1 MVDPSSAGS
10 LYLNMRE
17 ASQDRAASDV
27 TTHWVRAQVVD
38 TPSTDPTLPEGW
50 VRVGLPYEEPR
61 DYLVGETPGIYTWKG
76 AAVTVRMHADGTLL
90 SISDGQ
96 DEPGNEKT
104 SVERLGPAGRQL
116 AQAMD
121 DAVKAQKAA
130 KEVEGRA
137 DTAAKDAQAAGRDA
151 RDAKANAEK
160 ALAKATTVEG
170 AASDLSSKVTAA
182 QKAAD
187 DAKTAAAGVRQAAQD
202 AQAKAQAALDAVKKS
217 GDNAAALAAANEAK
231 QAADAARTLAVA
243 ADRLAQDAKTAAQD
257 AATKASSADTVAKR
271 AEASAAAVKST
282 ADSAASAAAQA
293 QAKAQAAT
301 AQYDALKATVSA
313 NSAELGKAKAAADE
327 AQRQASAAKS
337 ASDAAAADALG
348 ARQAAD
354 AASAKA
360 STLAGQVTVA
370 HAAPTAGDGA
380 GKSKGSVWFVQDGNG
395 QLTSQYTWDGAAWSL
410 MPVSGSALAPQTITS
425 AQIGRAAIGEAQIAD
440 ASITDAKIGGL
451 SVSKLLVTGGAKMPR
466 AVIDTLLSDQAFIK
480 ALAANSVTVDP
491 ENMIQDPGLTGRD
504 VWSLAPGG
512 GATAAFVS
520 DLPAPP
526 GGTPQG
532 VRMKAGAGQ
541 VVLTQALS
549 LPAGK
554 RWTLRVA
561 YRYSAGSKGGLTVK
575 LGDTA
580 VCNPPYVDD
589 AWKTGEW
596 VWEPAK
602 SVAATQLTIM
612 ASAGTTVE
620 LHSLSLTE
628 QVGTTRLA
636 PGSVTADCI
645 YASKELWAKMAA
657 FGSVTTEMLTAGNAT
672 ISGKAVVGDLVGN
685 NLTGVTI
692 RGGSVMSYSESA
704 ESRNKKLQGYQARD
718 GFVDWRN
725 RTFDLRKAVIRNTG
739 TPSQGE
745 IKLTSATETEWV
757 GSFSTDLESSFW
769 SAIEVTITYP
779 DGYCGQPEVE
789 FVVDSQS
796 NEWRLDVW
804 RGAGRTS
811 HAFLQTGYRSVLLPN
826 LTPDDKQRTF
836 SLMFH
841 PGYKCD
847 RFSIRRL
854 KYYWTTQ
861 MDTTEA
867 RMQSGSLLV
876 RSPTE
881 NDRLNLGKSFM
892 EAGQEGFPVRKRHLL
907 SSVAP
912 WTFTGTAT
920 YWRTLTWK
928 DWRWAT
934 GNLGPQDIITWEDD
948 CQWGFIL
955 NGHGLPYAQWPGLY
969 MASGQCR
976 IQNRLSNNKWVTIE
990 MQVAPDEDWDN
1001 GLSSSVCLEPGVTAS
1016 LNIAGHLS
1024 FRRKRTLHWRY
1035 AIVTPGT
1042 FNGGGDV
1049 KIDKPRLTAA
1059 FLEE

>member
-10 LYLNMRE
+10 LYLDVRE
-17 ASQDRAASDV
+17 AAQDRAASDV
-27 TTHWVRAQVVD
+27 TVHWVRAQVVD

-50 VRVGLPYEEPR
+50 VRVGMPYEEPR

-76 AAVTVRMHADGTLL
+76 AAVIVKMHSDGTLL

-96 DEPGNEKT
+96 DEPGDEKT
-104 SVERLGPAGRQL
+104 SVERLGPAGREL
-116 AQAMD
+116 ARAMD
-121 DAVKAQKAA
+121 DAVRARKAA

-137 DTAAKDAQAAGRDA
+137 DAAAKDAQAAGRDA

-170 AASDLSSKVTAA
+170 AASDLGVKVAGA
-182 QKAAD
+182 QKAAQQ
-187 DAKTAAAGVRQAAQD
+187 AQSGVGAAQQAAQEAKD
-202 AQAKAQAALDAVKKS
+202 KAQAALDAVKKS

-231 QAADAARTLAVA
+231 QAADAAKTLAAA
-243 ADRLAQDAKTAAQD
+243 ADKLAQDAKSAAQD
-257 AATKASSADTVAKR
+257 AATKAQGADTVAKR

-301 AQYDALKATVSA
+301 AQYDALKATVTA
-313 NSAELGKAKAAADE
+313 NSAELAKAKSAADE
-327 AQRQASAAKS
+327 AQRQAAAAKS
-337 ASDAAAADALG
+337 AADAATADALG

-370 HAAPTAGDGA
+370 HAAPTASDGG
-380 GKSKGSVWFVQDGNG
+380 GKPRGAVWFVQDGNG

-451 SVSKLLVTGGAKMPR
+451 SVSKLMVTGGAKMPR
-466 AVIDTLLSDQAFIK
+466 AVIDVLLSDQAFIK
-480 ALAANSVTVDP
+480 ALTASSVTVDP

-504 VWSLAPGG
+504 VWSLAAGG

-532 VRMKAGAGQ
+532 VRMRAGAGQ

-554 RWTLRVA
+554 RWTLRLA
-561 YRYSAGSKGGLTVK
+561 YRYAAGSKGGLTVK
-575 LGDTA
+575 LA
-580 VCNPPYVDD
+580 SAEVCNPPYTDD

-602 SVAATQLTIM
+602 SVAATQLTIT
-612 ASAGTTVE
+612 AAAGTTVE

-645 YASKELWAKMAA
+645 YASKEMWAKMAA

-672 ISGKAVVGDLVGN
+672 IPGKAVVGDLVGN

-692 RGGSVMSYSESA
+692 RGGSVMSHSESA

-718 GFVDWRN
+718 GYPDWHN
-725 RTFDLRKAVIRNTG
+725 KTFDLRKAVIRNTG

-757 GSFSTDLESSFW
+757 GSFSTDLEDSFW
-769 SAIEVTITYP
+769 SAIEVTLTYP
-779 DGYCGQPEVE
+779 DGFCGQPEVE
-789 FVVDSQS
+789 FVVDSPN

-804 RGAGRTS
+804 RGASRLS
-811 HAFLQTGYRSVLLPN
+811 HAYLQTGYRSVLLPQ
-826 LTPDDKQRTF
+826 LTPTDAQRTF

-841 PGYKCD
+841 PGYKCSK
-847 RFSIRRL
+847 FAIRRL
-854 KYYWTTQ
+854 KYYWTAQ

-867 RMQSGSLLV
+867 RLQSGSLLI

-912 WTFTGTAT
+912 WAFTGTAT
-920 YWRTLTWK
+920 YWRTLTWR

-934 GNLGPQDIITWEDD
+934 GNLGPQDTITWEDD
-948 CQWGFIL
+948 CQWGFVL
-955 NGHGLPYAQWPGLY
+955 NGRGLPYAQWPGLY

-976 IQNRLSNNKWVTIE
+976 IQNRLSDGKWVTVE

-1001 GLSSSVCLEPGVTAS
+1001 GLSGSVCLEPGVTAS
-1016 LNIAGHLS
+1016 LNVSGHLS

-1042 FNGGGDV
+1042 FTGGGDV

-1059 FLEE
+1059 FVEE

>member
-10 LYLNMRE
+10 LYLSMRE
-17 ASQDRAASDV
+17 AAQDRAASDV
-27 TTHWVRAQVVD
+27 TAHWVRAQVVD

-76 AAVTVRMHADGTLL
+76 AAVTVKMHADGTLL

-96 DEPGNEKT
+96 DEPGDEKT
-104 SVERLGPAGRQL
+104 SVERLGPAGREL
-116 AQAMD
+116 ARAMD
-121 DAVKAQKAA
+121 DAVKARKAA
-130 KEVEGRA
+130 EEVEGRA
-137 DTAAKDAQAAGRDA
+137 DAAAKDAQAAGRDA

-170 AASDLSSKVTAA
+170 AASDLGAKVVEA
-182 QKAAD
+182 QKAAQQ
-187 DAKTAAAGVRQAAQD
+187 AQSGVGAAAQAAQD
-202 AQAKAQAALDAVKKS
+202 AKDKAQAALDAVKKS
-217 GDNAAALAAANEAK
+217 GDNAAALAAATEAK
-231 QAADAARTLAVA
+231 QAAEAAKTLAVA
-243 ADRLAQDAKTAAQD
+243 ADKLAQDAKQAAQD
-257 AATKASSADTVAKR
+257 AAAKAQGADTVAKR

-301 AQYDALKATVSA
+301 AQYDALKATVTA
-313 NSAELGKAKAAADE
+313 NSTELAKAKSAADE
-327 AQRQASAAKS
+327 AQRQAAAAKS
-337 ASDAAAADALG
+337 AADAATADALG

-380 GKSKGSVWFVQDGNG
+380 GKPKGAVWFVQDGNG

-410 MPVSGSALAPQTITS
+410 MPVSGAALAPQTITS

-451 SVSKLLVTGGAKMPR
+451 SVSKLMVTGGAKMPR
-466 AVIDTLLSDQAFIK
+466 AVIDVLLSDQAFIK

-504 VWSLAPGG
+504 VWSLAAAG
-512 GATAAFVS
+512 GATAGFVS

-532 VRMKAGAGQ
+532 VRMKAGSGS

-575 LGDTA
+575 LAGTE

-589 AWKTGEW
+589 AWKVGEW

-602 SVAATQLTIM
+602 SVAATQLTIT
-612 ASAGTTVE
+612 AAAGTTVE

-645 YASKELWAKMAA
+645 YASKEMWAKMAA

-672 ISGKAVVGDLVGN
+672 ITGKSVVGDLIGN

-704 ESRNKKLQGYQARD
+704 ESRNKKLRGYQARD
-718 GFVDWRN
+718 GYPDWSN
-725 RTFDLRKAVIRNTG
+725 KTFDLRKAVIRNTG

-745 IKLTSATETEWV
+745 IKLTSASETEWS
-757 GSFSTDLESSFW
+757 GSFSTDLEQSFW
-769 SAIEVTITYP
+769 SAIEVMITYP
-779 DGYCGQPEVE
+779 DGFCGQPEVE
-789 FVVDSQS
+789 FVVDSQN

-804 RGAGRTS
+804 RGASRTS
-811 HAFLQTGYRSVLLPN
+811 HAYLQAGYRSVLLPQ
-826 LTPDDKQRTF
+826 LTPTDTQRTF

-841 PGYKCD
+841 PGYRCGK
-847 RFSIRRL
+847 FSIRKL
-854 KYYWTTQ
+854 KYYWTAQ

-867 RMQSGSLLV
+867 RLQSGSLLV

-907 SSVAP
+907 SVVAP
-912 WTFTGTAT
+912 WAFSGTST

-928 DWRWAT
+928 DWQWAT
-934 GNLGPQDIITWEDD
+934 GNLGPQDTITWEDD
-948 CQWGFIL
+948 CQWGFVTS
-955 NGHGLPYAQWPGLY
+955 GRGLPYAQWPGLY
-969 MASGQCR
+969 MVSGQCR
-976 IQNRLSNNKWVTIE
+976 IQNRLASGKWVTIE

-1016 LNIAGHLS
+1016 LNVAGHLS

-1035 AIVTPGT
+1035 TIVTPGA

-1049 KIDKPRLTAA
+1049 KIDKQRLTAA
-1059 FLEE
+1059 FVEE

>member
-17 ASQDRAASDV
+17 AAQDRAASDV
-27 TTHWVRAQVVD
+27 TAHWVRAQVVD

-50 VRVGLPYEEPR
+50 VRVGMPYEEPR

-76 AAVTVRMHADGTLL
+76 AAVTVKMHADGTLL

-104 SVERLGPAGRQL
+104 SVERLGPAGREL
-116 AQAMD
+116 ARAMD

-137 DTAAKDAQAAGRDA
+137 DAAAKDAQAAGRDA

-170 AASDLSSKVTAA
+170 AASDLSSKVGAA

-187 DAKTAAAGVRQAAQD
+187 AAQAGVGAAQQAAQEAKD
-202 AQAKAQAALDAVKKS
+202 KAQAALDAVKKS
-217 GDNAAALAAANEAK
+217 GDNAAALAAATEAK
-231 QAADAARTLAVA
+231 QAAEAAKTLAVA
-243 ADRLAQDAKTAAQD
+243 ADRLAQDAKQAAQD
-257 AATKASSADTVAKR
+257 AATKAQGADTVAKR

-301 AQYDALKATVSA
+301 AQYDALKATVTA
-313 NSAELGKAKAAADE
+313 NSTELAKAKSAADE
-327 AQRQASAAKS
+327 AQRQAAAAKS
-337 ASDAAAADALG
+337 AADAATADALG

-380 GKSKGSVWFVQDGNG
+380 GKPKGAVWFVQDGNG

-451 SVSKLLVTGGAKMPR
+451 SVSKLMVTGGAKMPR
-466 AVIDTLLSDQAFIK
+466 AVIDVLLSDQAFIK

-491 ENMIQDPGLTGRD
+491 ENMVQDPGLTGRD
-504 VWSLAPGG
+504 VWSLAAGG
-512 GATAAFVS
+512 GAAAGFVS

-541 VVLTQALS
+541 CVLTQALL

-554 RWTLRVA
+554 RWTLRLA
-561 YRYSAGSKGGLTVK
+561 YRYAAGSKGGLTVK

-580 VCNPPYVDD
+580 VCNPPYTDD

-602 SVAATQLTIM
+602 SVAATQLTIT
-612 ASAGTTVE
+612 AAAGTTVE

-672 ISGKAVVGDLVGN
+672 IPGKAVVGDLVGN

-718 GFVDWRN
+718 GFPDWYN
-725 RTFDLRKAVIRNTG
+725 KTFDLRKAVIRNTG

-757 GSFSTDLESSFW
+757 GSFSTDLEDSFW

-779 DGYCGQPEVE
+779 DGFCGQPEVE
-789 FVVDSQS
+789 FVVDSPN

-804 RGAGRTS
+804 RGASRTS
-811 HAFLQTGYRSVLLPN
+811 HAFLQSGYRSVLLPQ
-826 LTPDDKQRTF
+826 LTPTDTQRTF

-841 PGYKCD
+841 PGYKCSK
-847 RFSIRRL
+847 FAIRRL
-854 KYYWTTQ
+854 KYYWTAQ

-867 RMQSGSLLV
+867 RLQSGSLLV

-912 WTFTGTAT
+912 WAFTGTAT
-920 YWRTLTWK
+920 YWRTLTWR

-934 GNLGPQDIITWEDD
+934 GNLGPQDTITWEDD
-948 CQWGFIL
+948 CQWGFVL
-955 NGHGLPYAQWPGLY
+955 NGRGLPYAQWPGLY
-969 MASGQCR
+969 MVSGQCR
-976 IQNRLSNNKWVTIE
+976 IQNRLSDNKWVTVE

-1016 LNIAGHLS
+1016 LNVAGHLS

>member
-17 ASQDRAASDV
+17 AARDRAASDV
-27 TTHWVRAQVVD
+27 TAHWVRAQVVD

-50 VRVGLPYEEPR
+50 VRVGMPYEEPR

-76 AAVTVRMHADGTLL
+76 AAVTVKMHADGTLL

-104 SVERLGPAGRQL
+104 SVERLGPAGREL
-116 AQAMD
+116 ARAMD

-137 DTAAKDAQAAGRDA
+137 DAATKDAQAAGRDA

-170 AASDLSSKVTAA
+170 AASDLSSKVGAA

-187 DAKTAAAGVRQAAQD
+187 QAQAGVGAAQQAAQEAKD
-202 AQAKAQAALDAVKKS
+202 KAQAALDAVKKS
-217 GDNAAALAAANEAK
+217 GDNAAALAAATEAK
-231 QAADAARTLAVA
+231 QAADAAKTLAVA
-243 ADRLAQDAKTAAQD
+243 ADKLAQDAKQAAQD

-282 ADSAASAAAQA
+282 ADSAASTAAQA
-293 QAKAQAAT
+293 QAKAQAAA
-301 AQYDALKATVSA
+301 AQYDALKATVTA
-313 NSAELGKAKAAADE
+313 NSTELANAKAKADE
-327 AQRQASAAKS
+327 AQRRAAEAKS
-337 ASDAAAADALG
+337 AADAATADALG

-380 GKSKGSVWFVQDGNG
+380 GKPKGAVWFVQDGSG

-425 AQIGRAAIGEAQIAD
+425 AQIGRAAIGGAQIAD

-451 SVSKLLVTGGAKMPR
+451 SVSKLMVTGGAKIPR
-466 AVIDTLLSDQAFIK
+466 AVIDVLLSDQAFIR

-504 VWSLAPGG
+504 VWSLAAGG

-532 VRMKAGAGQ
+532 VRMKAAGGQ

-554 RWTLRVA
+554 RWAFRLA

-575 LGDTA
+575 LGDTLA
-580 VCNPPYVDD
+580 CNPPYTDD

-602 SVAATQLTIM
+602 SVAAIQLTIT
-612 ASAGTTVE
+612 AAAGTTVE

-636 PGSVTADCI
+636 PGSVTADCV
-645 YASKELWAKMAA
+645 YASKEMWAKVAA
-657 FGSVTTEMLTAGNAT
+657 FGSVTTEMLAAGNAT
-672 ISGKAVVGDLVGN
+672 IPGKAVVGDLVGN

-704 ESRNKKLQGYQARD
+704 ESRNKTLQGYQARD
-718 GFVDWRN
+718 GYPDWYN
-725 RTFDLRKAVIRNTG
+725 KTFDLRKAVIRNTG

-757 GSFSTDLESSFW
+757 GSFSTDLEDSFW

-779 DGYCGQPEVE
+779 DGFCGQPEVE
-789 FVVDSQS
+789 FVVDSPN

-804 RGAGRTS
+804 RGASRTS
-811 HAFLQTGYRSVLLPN
+811 HAFLQAGYRSVLLPQ
-826 LTPDDKQRTF
+826 LTPTDTQRTF

-841 PGYKCD
+841 PGYKCSK
-847 RFSIRRL
+847 FAIRRL
-854 KYYWTTQ
+854 KYYWTAQ

-867 RMQSGSLLV
+867 RLQSGSLLI

-881 NDRLNLGKSFM
+881 NDRLSLGKSFM

-907 SSVAP
+907 SAVAP
-912 WTFTGTAT
+912 WSFTGTAT

-934 GNLGPQDIITWEDD
+934 GNLGPQDTITWEDD
-948 CQWGFIL
+948 CQWGFVL
-955 NGHGLPYAQWPGLY
+955 DGRGLPYAQHPGLY

-976 IQNRLSNNKWVTIE
+976 IQNRLNSNKWVTIE

-1001 GLSSSVCLEPGVTAS
+1001 GLSGSVCLEPGVTAS
-1016 LNIAGHLS
+1016 LNVSGHLS
-1024 FRRKRTLHWRY
+1024 FRRRRTLHWRY

-1042 FNGGGDV
+1042 FTGGGDV

-1059 FLEE
+1059 FVEE

>member
-17 ASQDRAASDV
+17 AAQDRAASDV

-38 TPSTDPTLPEGW
+38 TPSTDPTLPDGW
-50 VRVGLPYEEPR
+50 VRVGMPYEEPR

-76 AAVTVRMHADGTLL
+76 AAVTVKMHSDGTLL

-96 DEPGNEKT
+96 DEPGNERT
-104 SVERLGPAGRQL
+104 SVERLGPAGREL
-116 AQAMD
+116 ARAMD
-121 DAVKAQKAA
+121 NAVEAQKAA

-137 DTAAKDAQAAGRDA
+137 GAAAKDAQAAGRDA

-170 AASDLSSKVTAA
+170 AASDLSSRVTEA
-182 QKAAD
+182 QKAA
-187 DAKTAAAGVRQAAQD
+187 Q
-202 AQAKAQAALDAVKKS
+202 
-217 GDNAAALAAANEAK
+217 
-231 QAADAARTLAVA
+231 
-243 ADRLAQDAKTAAQD
+243 
-257 AATKASSADTVAKR
+257 
-271 AEASAAAVKST
+271 
-282 ADSAASAAAQA
+282 QA
-293 QAKAQAAT
+293 QSGAGA
-301 AQYDALKATVSA
+301 
-313 NSAELGKAKAAADE
+313 
-327 AQRQASAAKS
+327 
-337 ASDAAAADALG
+337 

-354 AASAKA
+354 AAAAKV

-380 GKSKGSVWFVQDGNG
+380 GKPKGAVWFVQNGAG
-395 QLTSQYTWDGAAWSL
+395 QLTSHYTWDGAAWSL

-425 AQIGRAAIGEAQIAD
+425 TQIGRAAVGEAQIAD

-451 SVSKLLVTGGAKMPR
+451 SVSKLMVTGGAKMPR
-466 AVIDTLLSDQAFIK
+466 AVIDVLLSDQAFLR

-491 ENMIQDPGLTGRD
+491 ENMIQDAGLTGRD
-504 VWSLAPGG
+504 VWSLAASG
-512 GATAAFVS
+512 GAAAGFVS

-532 VRMKAGAGQ
+532 VRMEAGGGRC
-541 VVLTQALS
+541 VLTQALS

-554 RWTLRVA
+554 RWTLRLA
-561 YRYSAGSKGGLTVK
+561 YRYAAGSKGGLTVK
-575 LGDTA
+575 LGDA
-580 VCNPPYVDD
+580 EVCNPPYTDD

-602 SVAATQLTIM
+602 SVAATQLTIT
-612 ASAGTTVE
+612 ATAGTTVE
-620 LHSLSLTE
+620 LHSLSLAE

-645 YASKELWAKMAA
+645 YASKEFWAKVAA

-672 ISGKAVVGDLVGN
+672 IPGKAVVGDLVGN

-704 ESRNKKLQGYQARD
+704 ESRNKKLRGYQARD
-718 GFVDWRN
+718 GFPDWYN
-725 RTFDLRKAVIRNTG
+725 RTFDLRQAVIRNTG

-757 GSFSTDLESSFW
+757 GSFSTDLEDSYW
-769 SAIEVTITYP
+769 SAVEVTITYP
-779 DGYCGQPEVE
+779 DGFCGQPEVE
-789 FVVDSQS
+789 FYVDSPE

-804 RGAGRTS
+804 RGASRLS
-811 HAFLQTGYRSVLLPN
+811 HAFLQTGYRSILLPQ
-826 LTPDDKQRTF
+826 LTPTDTQRTF

-841 PGYKCD
+841 PGYKVSQ
-847 RFSIRRL
+847 FKIRRL
-854 KYYWTTQ
+854 RYYWTAQ

-867 RMQSGSLLV
+867 RLQSGSVAV

-881 NDRLNLGKSFM
+881 NDRLVLGKSFM

-912 WTFTGTAT
+912 WVFTGTAT

-934 GNLGPQDIITWEDD
+934 GNLGPQDTISWEDD
-948 CQWGFIL
+948 CQWGFVL
-955 NGHGLPYAQWPGLY
+955 NGRGLPYAQWPGLY

-976 IQNRLSNNKWVTIE
+976 IQNRLDSGKWVTIE

-1001 GLSSSVCLEPGVTAS
+1001 GLSGSVCLEPGVTAS
-1016 LNIAGHLS
+1016 LNVSGHLS

-1042 FNGGGDV
+1042 FTGGGDV

-1059 FLEE
+1059 FVEE

>member
-17 ASQDRAASDV
+17 AAQDRAASDV

-76 AAVTVRMHADGTLL
+76 AAVTVKMHADGTLL

-104 SVERLGPAGRQL
+104 SVERLGPAGREL
-116 AQAMD
+116 ARAMD

-137 DTAAKDAQAAGRDA
+137 DAAAKDAQAAGRDA

-170 AASDLSSKVTAA
+170 AASDLSPKVAAA
-182 QKAAD
+182 QQAAD
-187 DAKTAAAGVRQAAQD
+187 SAKQAAAGVQQAARD

-217 GDNAAALAAANEAK
+217 GDNAAALAAATEAK
-231 QAADAARTLAVA
+231 QAADAAKTLAVA
-243 ADRLAQDAKTAAQD
+243 ADKLAQDAKTAAQD

-271 AEASAAAVKST
+271 AEASAAAVKSA
-282 ADSAASAAAQA
+282 ADSAASAAASA

-301 AQYDALKATVSA
+301 AQYDALKATVTS

-327 AQRQASAAKS
+327 AQRQAAAAKS

-370 HAAPTAGDGA
+370 HAAPTPGDGL
-380 GKSKGSVWFVQDGNG
+380 GKPKGAVWFVQDGNG
-395 QLTSQYTWDGAAWSL
+395 QLVSQYTWDGAAWSL
-410 MPVSGSALAPQTITS
+410 MPVSGNALAPQTITS

-451 SVSKLLVTGGAKMPR
+451 SVSKLMVTGGAKMPR
-466 AVIDTLLSDQAFIK
+466 AVIDVLLSDEAFIK

-491 ENMIQDPGLTGRD
+491 ENMIRDPGLTGRD

-512 GATAAFVS
+512 GATAGFVS

-532 VRMKAGAGQ
+532 VRMRANGGS

-554 RWTLRVA
+554 RWVLRLA

-575 LGDTA
+575 LGDTM

-589 AWKTGEW
+589 AWKTEEW

-602 SVAATQLTIM
+602 SVAAAQLAIT
-612 ASAGTTVE
+612 AAAGTTVE

-645 YASKELWAKMAA
+645 YASKELWSKVAA

-672 ISGKAVVGDLVGN
+672 IPGKAVVGDLVGN

-704 ESRNKKLQGYQARD
+704 ESRNKNLQGYQARD
-718 GFVDWRN
+718 GYPDWYN

-745 IKLTSATETEWV
+745 IKLTSATVTEWV
-757 GSFSTDLESSFW
+757 GSFSTDLEDSFW

-779 DGYCGQPEVE
+779 DGFCGQPEVE
-789 FVVDSQS
+789 FVVDSPN

-804 RGAGRTS
+804 RGSSRTS
-811 HAFLQTGYRSVLLPN
+811 HAFLQSGYRSVLLPP
-826 LTPDDKQRTF
+826 LSPTDTQRTF

-854 KYYWTTQ
+854 KYYWTAQ

-867 RMQSGSLLV
+867 RLQAGSLLV

-881 NDRLNLGKSFM
+881 NDRLSLGKSFL

-907 SSVAP
+907 SVAAP
-912 WTFTGTAT
+912 WAFTGTAT
-920 YWRTLTWK
+920 YWRTLTWR

-934 GNLGPQDIITWEDD
+934 GNLGPQDAITWEDD
-948 CQWGFIL
+948 CQWGFVL
-955 NGHGLPYAQWPGLY
+955 NGRGLPYAQWPGLY

-976 IQNRLSNNKWVTIE
+976 IQNRLSDNKWVTIE

-1016 LNIAGHLS
+1016 LNVAGHLS

-1042 FNGGGDV
+1042 FNGSGDV

>member
-17 ASQDRAASDV
+17 AAQDRAASDV

-50 VRVGLPYEEPR
+50 VRVGMPYEEPR

-76 AAVTVRMHADGTLL
+76 AAVTVKMHSDGTLL

-104 SVERLGPAGRQL
+104 SVERLGPAGREL
-116 AQAMD
+116 ARAMD

-130 KEVEGRA
+130 KEVENRA
-137 DTAAKDAQAAGRDA
+137 DAAAKDAQAAGRDA

-170 AASDLSSKVTAA
+170 TASDLSSKVAAA
-182 QKAAD
+182 QKAAG
-187 DAKTAAAGVRQAAQD
+187 DAAVAADGVRQTAQD
-202 AQAKAQAALDAVKKS
+202 AKDKAQAALDAVKKS

-231 QAADAARTLAVA
+231 QAADAAKTLAVA

-271 AEASAAAVKST
+271 AEAAAAAVKST

-293 QAKAQAAT
+293 QSKAQAAT

-313 NSAELGKAKAAADE
+313 NSTELAKAKDAADK
-327 AQRQASAAKS
+327 AQRQAAEAKGAADSAT
-337 ASDAAAADALG
+337 ADALG

-354 AASAKA
+354 AAAAKA

-370 HAAPTAGDGA
+370 HAAPTAADGA
-380 GKSKGSVWFVQDGNG
+380 GKPVGAVWFVQDGNG
-395 QLTSQYTWDGAAWSL
+395 QLTSQYAWDGAAWSR
-410 MPVSGSALAPQTITS
+410 MPVSGAALAPQTITS

-451 SVSKLLVTGGAKMPR
+451 SVSKLMVTGGAKMPR
-466 AVIDTLLSDQAFIK
+466 AVIDVLLSDQAFIK
-480 ALAANSVTVDP
+480 ALAASSVTVDP
-491 ENMIQDPGLTGRD
+491 ENMVQDPGLTGRD
-504 VWSLAPGG
+504 VWSLAPTG

-532 VRMKAGAGQ
+532 VRMKAGAGS
-541 VVLTQALS
+541 VVLTQGLS

-561 YRYSAGSKGGLTVK
+561 YRYSAGSKGDLTVN
-575 LGDTA
+575 LGGTE

-602 SVAATQLTIM
+602 SVAAAQITIAA
-612 ASAGTTVE
+612 ASGTTVE

-645 YASKELWAKMAA
+645 YASKELWSKVAA

-672 ISGKAVVGDLVGN
+672 IPGKAVVGDLVGN

-718 GFVDWRN
+718 GYPDWYN
-725 RTFDLRKAVIRNTG
+725 KTFDLREAVIRNTG

-757 GSFSTDLESSFW
+757 GSFSTDLEDSFW

-779 DGYCGQPEVE
+779 DGFCGQPEVE
-789 FVVDSQS
+789 FVVDSPN

-804 RGAGRTS
+804 RGPSRTS
-811 HAFLQTGYRSVLLPN
+811 HAFLQAGYRSVLLPQ
-826 LTPDDKQRTF
+826 LSPTDTQRTF

-841 PGYKCD
+841 PGYKCSK
-847 RFSIRRL
+847 FAIRRL
-854 KYYWTTQ
+854 KYYWTAQ

-867 RMQSGSLLV
+867 RLQSGSLLV

-907 SSVAP
+907 SAVAP
-912 WTFTGTAT
+912 WAFTGTAT
-920 YWRTLTWK
+920 YWRTLTWR

-934 GNLGPQDIITWEDD
+934 GNLGPQDTITWEDD
-948 CQWGFIL
+948 CQWGFVL
-955 NGHGLPYAQWPGLY
+955 NGRGLPYAQWPGLY

-976 IQNRLSNNKWVTIE
+976 IQNRLGSNKWVTVE

-1016 LNIAGHLS
+1016 LNVAGHLS

-1042 FNGGGDV
+1042 FDGGGDV

>member
-17 ASQDRAASDV
+17 AAQDRAASDV

-50 VRVGLPYEEPR
+50 VRVGMPYEEPR
-61 DYLVGETPGIYTWKG
+61 DYLVGETPGIYTWRG
-76 AAVTVRMHADGTLL
+76 AAVTVKMHSDGTLL

-137 DTAAKDAQAAGRDA
+137 DAASKDAQAAGRDA

-170 AASDLSSKVTAA
+170 AASDLSSKVTTA

-187 DAKTAAAGVRQAAQD
+187 EAKLAAAGVQQTAQD

-217 GDNAAALAAANEAK
+217 GDNAAALAAATEAK

-243 ADRLAQDAKTAAQD
+243 ADKLAQDAKTAAQD
-257 AATKASSADTVAKR
+257 AATKAQSADTVAKR

-313 NSAELGKAKAAADE
+313 NSDALAVAKQAADK
-327 AQRQASAAKS
+327 AQRQAAEAKGAA
-337 ASDAAAADALG
+337 DAATADALG

-370 HAAPTAGDGA
+370 HAAPTPGDGA
-380 GKSKGSVWFVQDGNG
+380 GKPRGAVWFVQDGNG
-395 QLTSQYTWDGAAWSL
+395 QLTSQHAWDGAAWAL

-451 SVSKLLVTGGAKMPR
+451 SVSKLMVTGGAKMPR

-504 VWSLAPGG
+504 VWALAPGG
-512 GATAAFVS
+512 GATAGFVS

-532 VRMKAGAGQ
+532 VRMKANGGS
-541 VVLTQALS
+541 VVLTQGLS

-554 RWTLRVA
+554 RWVLRLA

-575 LGDTA
+575 LGDTM

-602 SVAATQLTIM
+602 SVATAQLTIT
-612 ASAGTTVE
+612 AAAGTAVE

-645 YASKELWAKMAA
+645 YASKELWAKVAA

-672 ISGKAVVGDLVGN
+672 IPGKAVVGDLIGN
-685 NLTGVTI
+685 NLMGVTI
-692 RGGSVMSYSESA
+692 RGGSVLSYSESA

-718 GFVDWRN
+718 GYPDWRN
-725 RTFDLRKAVIRNTG
+725 RTFDLRNAVIRNTG
-739 TPSQGE
+739 TPSQGQ

-757 GSFSTDLESSFW
+757 GSFSTDLEDSFW

-779 DGYCGQPEVE
+779 DGFCGQPEVE
-789 FVVDSQS
+789 FVVDSPN

-804 RGAGRTS
+804 RGASRTS
-811 HAFLQTGYRSVLLPN
+811 HAFLQAGYRSVLLPQ
-826 LTPDDKQRTF
+826 LSPTDTQRTF

-847 RFSIRRL
+847 RFAIRRL
-854 KYYWTTQ
+854 KYYWTAQ

-867 RMQSGSLLV
+867 RMQSGSLLI

-881 NDRLNLGKSFM
+881 NDRLNLGKNFM

-907 SSVAP
+907 SAVAP
-912 WTFTGTAT
+912 WVFTGTAT
-920 YWRTLTWK
+920 YWRTLTWR

-934 GNLGPQDIITWEDD
+934 GNLGPQDTITWESD
-948 CQWGFIL
+948 CQWGFVL
-955 NGHGLPYAQWPGLY
+955 DGRGLPYAQWPGLY

-976 IQNRLSNNKWVTIE
+976 IQNRLSGNKWVTIE

-1016 LNIAGHLS
+1016 LNVAGHLS

-1035 AIVTPGT
+1035 AIVTPGA
-1042 FNGGGDV
+1042 FDGGGDV

>member
-10 LYLNMRE
+10 LYLDMRE
-17 ASQDRAASDV
+17 AAQDRAASDV

-38 TPSTDPTLPEGW
+38 TPSTDPTLPDGW

-76 AAVTVRMHADGTLL
+76 AAVTVKMHADGTLL

-96 DEPGNEKT
+96 DEPGDEKA
-104 SVERLGPAGRQL
+104 SVERLGPAGREL

-121 DAVKAQKAA
+121 DAVKARKVA

-137 DTAAKDAQAAGRDA
+137 DAASKDAQAAGRDA
-151 RDAKANAEK
+151 RAAKADAEK

-170 AASDLSSKVTAA
+170 AASDLSAKVTAA
-182 QKAAD
+182 Q
-187 DAKTAAAGVRQAAQD
+187 TAAQQAQSGVDAAQRAAQD
-202 AQAKAQAALDAVKKS
+202 AASKAQAALDAVKKS
-217 GDNAAALAAANEAK
+217 GDNAAALAAATEAK
-231 QAADAARTLAVA
+231 QAAEAAKTLAVA
-243 ADRLAQDAKTAAQD
+243 ADKLAQDAKTAAQD
-257 AATKASSADTVAKR
+257 AASKAQAADTVAKR
-271 AEASAAAVKST
+271 ADASAAAVKST

-293 QAKAQAAT
+293 QAEAQAAT
-301 AQYDALKATVSA
+301 AQYDALKATVTA
-313 NSAELGKAKAAADE
+313 NSTELAKAKSAADE

-337 ASDAAAADALG
+337 AADAATADALG

-354 AASAKA
+354 AASARA

-370 HAAPTAGDGA
+370 HAAPTAGDAA
-380 GKSKGSVWFVQDGNG
+380 GKPKGAVWFVQDGTG
-395 QLTSQYTWDGAAWSL
+395 QLTSQYAWDGAAWSL
-410 MPVSGSALAPQTITS
+410 MPVSGSALAPQTITA

-451 SVSKLLVTGGAKMPR
+451 SVSKLMVTGGAKMPR
-466 AVIDTLLSDQAFIK
+466 AVIDVLLSDQAFIR

-491 ENMIQDPGLTGRD
+491 ENMIQDSGLTGRD
-504 VWSLAPGG
+504 VWSLAPAG

-526 GGTPQG
+526 GGAPQG
-532 VRMKAGAGQ
+532 VRMKANGGS

-554 RWTLRVA
+554 RWTLRLA
-561 YRYSAGSKGGLTVK
+561 YRYSIGSRGGLTVK
-575 LGDTA
+575 LGGPL

-589 AWKTGEW
+589 AWKTEEW
-596 VWEPAK
+596 VWEPAN
-602 SVAATQLTIM
+602 SVAAAQLTIE
-612 ASAGTTVE
+612 AGAGTTVE

-645 YASKELWAKMAA
+645 YASREMWAKMAA

-672 ISGKAVVGDLVGN
+672 IPGKAVVGDLVGN

-692 RGGSVMSYSESA
+692 RGGAVMSYSESA

-718 GFVDWRN
+718 GSPDWYN
-725 RTFDLRKAVIRNTG
+725 KTFDLRKAAIRNTG

-757 GSFSTDLESSFW
+757 GSFSTDLEDSFW
-769 SAIEVTITYP
+769 SAVEVTLTYP
-779 DGYCGQPEVE
+779 DGFCGQPEVE
-789 FVVDSQS
+789 FVVDSPN

-804 RGAGRTS
+804 RGGSRTS
-811 HAFLQTGYRSVLLPN
+811 HAFLQAGYRSVLLPP
-826 LTPDDKQRTF
+826 LSPTDTQRTF

-854 KYYWTTQ
+854 KYYWTAQ

-867 RMQSGSLLV
+867 RLQSGALLV

-881 NDRLNLGKSFM
+881 NDRLSLGKSFL
-892 EAGQEGFPVRKRHLL
+892 EAGQEGFPVRRRHLL
-907 SSVAP
+907 SAVAP
-912 WTFTGTAT
+912 WSFTGTAT
-920 YWRTLTWK
+920 YWRTLTWR

-934 GNLGPQDIITWEDD
+934 GNLGPQDTITWEDD
-948 CQWGFIL
+948 CQWGFVL
-955 NGHGLPYAQWPGLY
+955 NGRGLPYAQWPGLY

-976 IQNRLSNNKWVTIE
+976 IQNRLADNKWVTVE

-1016 LNIAGHLS
+1016 LNVAGHLS

-1035 AIVTPGT
+1035 AIVTPGS
-1042 FNGGGDV
+1042 FAGGGDV

>member
-10 LYLNMRE
+10 LYLDMRE
-17 ASQDRAASDV
+17 AALDRAASDV

-50 VRVGLPYEEPR
+50 VRVGMPYEEPR
-61 DYLVGETPGIYTWKG
+61 DYLTGETPGIYTWKG
-76 AAVTVRMHADGTLL
+76 AAVIVKMHSDGTLL

-104 SVERLGPAGRQL
+104 SVERLGPAGREL
-116 AQAMD
+116 ARAMD
-121 DAVKAQKAA
+121 DAVKARRAA
-130 KEVEGRA
+130 KEVEDRA
-137 DTAAKDAQAAGRDA
+137 TAAAKDAQAAGRDA

-170 AASDLSSKVTAA
+170 TASDLSSRVAAA
-182 QKAAD
+182 QKAAGD
-187 DAKTAAAGVRQAAQD
+187 AAAAADGVRQTAQD
-202 AQAKAQAALDAVKKS
+202 AKDKAQAALDAVKGS

-231 QAADAARTLAVA
+231 QAAEAAKTLAVA

-271 AEASAAAVKST
+271 AEAAAAAVKST
-282 ADSAASAAAQA
+282 ADSAASAAAGAQA
-293 QAKAQAAT
+293 QAQAAT
-301 AQYDALKATVSA
+301 ARYDALKATVSA
-313 NSAELGKAKAAADE
+313 NSGELVKAKDAADK
-327 AQRQASAAKS
+327 AQRQAAEAKGAADS
-337 ASDAAAADALG
+337 AAADALG

-380 GKSKGSVWFVQDGNG
+380 GKPAGAVWFVQDGNG
-395 QLTSQYTWDGAAWSL
+395 QLTSQYTWDGAVWSL
-410 MPVSGSALAPQTITS
+410 MPVSGAALAPQTITS

-451 SVSKLLVTGGAKMPR
+451 SVSKLMVTGGAKMPR
-466 AVIDTLLSDQAFIK
+466 AVIDVLLSDQAFIK
-480 ALAANSVTVDP
+480 ALSASSVTVDP
-491 ENMIQDPGLTGRD
+491 ENMVQDPGLTGRD
-504 VWSLAPGG
+504 VWSLAPTG

-532 VRMKAGAGQ
+532 VRMKANGGS
-541 VVLTQALS
+541 VVLTQSLS

-561 YRYSAGSKGGLTVK
+561 YRYSHGSKGGLTVK
-575 LGDTA
+575 LGSTE

-602 SVAATQLTIM
+602 SVAAAQITIM
-612 ASAGTTVE
+612 AASGTTVE

-645 YASKELWAKMAA
+645 YASKEMWAKMAA

-672 ISGKAVVGDLVGN
+672 IPGKAVVGDLVGN

-704 ESRNKKLQGYQARD
+704 ESRNKNLQGYQARD
-718 GFVDWRN
+718 GYPDWYN
-725 RTFDLRKAVIRNTG
+725 KTFDLRKAVIRNTG

-757 GSFSTDLESSFW
+757 GSFSTDLEESFW
-769 SAIEVTITYP
+769 SAIEVTLTYP
-779 DGYCGQPEVE
+779 DGFCGQPEVE
-789 FVVDSQS
+789 FVVDSPN

-804 RGAGRTS
+804 RGASRTS

-826 LTPDDKQRTF
+826 LSPTDTQRTF

-841 PGYKCD
+841 PGYKCSK
-847 RFSIRRL
+847 FAIRRL
-854 KYYWTTQ
+854 KYYWTAQ

-867 RMQSGSLLV
+867 RLQSGSLLV

-907 SSVAP
+907 SAVAP
-912 WTFTGTAT
+912 WSFTGTAT
-920 YWRTLTWK
+920 YWRTLTWR

-934 GNLGPQDIITWEDD
+934 GNLGPQDTITWEDD
-948 CQWGFIL
+948 CQWGFVL
-955 NGHGLPYAQWPGLY
+955 NGRGLPYAQWPGLY
-969 MASGQCR
+969 MVSGQCR
-976 IQNRLSNNKWVTIE
+976 IQNRLGSNKWATVE

-1016 LNIAGHLS
+1016 LNVAGHLS
-1024 FRRKRTLHWRY
+1024 LRRKRTLHWRY

>member
-17 ASQDRAASDV
+17 AAQDRAASDV
-27 TTHWVRAQVVD
+27 TAHWVRAQVVD

-50 VRVGLPYEEPR
+50 GRVGMPYEEPR

-76 AAVTVRMHADGTLL
+76 AAVTVKMHSDGTLL

-104 SVERLGPAGRQL
+104 SVERLGPAGREL
-116 AQAMD
+116 ARAMD

-137 DTAAKDAQAAGRDA
+137 DAAAKDAQAAGRDA

-182 QKAAD
+182 QQAAD
-187 DAKTAAAGVRQAAQD
+187 AAKQAAAGVQQTAQD

-231 QAADAARTLAVA
+231 QAADAAKTLAVA
-243 ADRLAQDAKTAAQD
+243 ADKLAQDAKSAAQD
-257 AATKASSADTVAKR
+257 AATKAASADTVAKR

-313 NSAELGKAKAAADE
+313 NSEELGKAKAAADK
-327 AQRQASAAKS
+327 AQRQASEAKGAA
-337 ASDAAAADALG
+337 DAASADALG

-370 HAAPTAGDGA
+370 HVAPTAGDGA
-380 GKSKGSVWFVQDGNG
+380 GKPRGAVWFVQDGNG
-395 QLTSQYTWDGAAWSL
+395 QLTSQYTWDGVAWSP

-451 SVSKLLVTGGAKMPR
+451 SVSKLMVTGGAKMPR

-504 VWSLAPGG
+504 VWSLAAGG

-532 VRMKAGAGQ
+532 VRMRAGAGQ
-541 VVLTQALS
+541 CVLTQALS

-554 RWTLRVA
+554 RWTLRLA
-561 YRYSAGSKGGLTVK
+561 YRYAAGSKGGLTVK
-575 LGDTA
+575 LGDTQ
-580 VCNPPYVDD
+580 VCNPPYTDD

-602 SVAATQLTIM
+602 SVAATQLTIT
-612 ASAGTTVE
+612 AAAGTTVE

-645 YASKELWAKMAA
+645 YASKELWSKMAA

-672 ISGKAVVGDLVGN
+672 IPGKAVVGDLIGN

-718 GFVDWRN
+718 GFPDWHN
-725 RTFDLRKAVIRNTG
+725 KTFDLRKAVIRNTG

-757 GSFSTDLESSFW
+757 GSFSTDLEDSYW
-769 SAIEVTITYP
+769 SAIEVTLTYP
-779 DGYCGQPEVE
+779 GGYCGQPEVE
-789 FVVDSQS
+789 FVVDSPN

-804 RGAGRTS
+804 RGASRTS

-826 LTPDDKQRTF
+826 LTPSDTQRTF

-841 PGYKCD
+841 PGYRCD

-854 KYYWTTQ
+854 KYYWTAQ

-912 WTFTGTAT
+912 WAFTGTAD
-920 YWRTLTWK
+920 YWRTLTWR

-934 GNLGPQDIITWEDD
+934 GNLGPQDTIAWEDD
-948 CQWGFIL
+948 CQWGFVL
-955 NGHGLPYAQWPGLY
+955 NGRGLPYAQWPGLY
-969 MASGQCR
+969 MVSGQCR
-976 IQNRLSNNKWVTIE
+976 IQNRLSDNKWVTIE

-1001 GLSSSVCLEPGVTAS
+1001 GLSGSVCLEPGVTAS
-1016 LNIAGHLS
+1016 LNVAGYLS
-1024 FRRKRTLHWRY
+1024 FRQRRTLHWRY

>member
-17 ASQDRAASDV
+17 AAQDRAASDV

-76 AAVTVRMHADGTLL
+76 AAVTVKMHADGTLL

-104 SVERLGPAGRQL
+104 QVERLGPAGRQL
-116 AQAMD
+116 AQALA

-137 DTAAKDAQAAGRDA
+137 AAATKDAQAAGRDA
-151 RDAKANAEK
+151 REAKASAEK

-170 AASDLSSKVTAA
+170 AASDLSSKVATA
-182 QKAAD
+182 QQAAD
-187 DAKTAAAGVRQAAQD
+187 AAKQAAAGVQQTAQD

-231 QAADAARTLAVA
+231 QAAEAAKTLAVA
-243 ADRLAQDAKTAAQD
+243 ADRLAQDAKAAAQD

-313 NSAELGKAKAAADE
+313 NSGELEKAKQAADK
-327 AQRQASAAKS
+327 AQRQAAAAKGAADS
-337 ASDAAAADALG
+337 AVADALG

-354 AASAKA
+354 AAAAKA
-360 STLAGQVTVA
+360 TTLAGQVTVA
-370 HAAPTAGDGA
+370 HAAPTVGDGA
-380 GKSKGSVWFVQDGNG
+380 GKPAGAVWFVQDGGG
-395 QLTSQYTWDGAAWSL
+395 QLVSQHTWDGTAWSL
-410 MPVSGSALAPQTITS
+410 MPVSGAALAPQTITS

-451 SVSKLLVTGGAKMPR
+451 SVSKLMVTGGAKMPR

-480 ALAANSVTVDP
+480 ALAASSVTVDP
-491 ENMIQDPGLTGRD
+491 ENMVQDPGLTGRD

-512 GATAAFVS
+512 GATAGFVS

-532 VRMKAGAGQ
+532 ARMKAGAGQ
-541 VVLTQALS
+541 VVLTQSLS

-575 LGDTA
+575 LGDTM

-602 SVAATQLTIM
+602 SVAATQITIT
-612 ASAGTTVE
+612 ASSGTTVE

-645 YASKELWAKMAA
+645 YASKEMWAKMAA

-672 ISGKAVVGDLVGN
+672 IPGKAVVGDLVGN

-718 GFVDWRN
+718 GYPDWYN

-745 IKLTSATETEWV
+745 IKLTSATATEWV
-757 GSFSTDLESSFW
+757 GSFSTDLEDSFW

-779 DGYCGQPEVE
+779 DGFCGQPEVE
-789 FVVDSQS
+789 FVVDSPN

-804 RGAGRTS
+804 RGSTRMS
-811 HAFLQTGYRSVLLPN
+811 HAFLQGGYRSVLLPV
-826 LTPDDKQRTF
+826 LTPGDTQRTF

-847 RFSIRRL
+847 RFAIRQL
-854 KYYWTTQ
+854 KYYWTAQ

-867 RMQSGSLLV
+867 RLQSGSLLV

-907 SSVAP
+907 STVAP
-912 WTFTGTAT
+912 WAFTGTAT
-920 YWRTLTWK
+920 YWRTLTWR

-934 GNLGPQDIITWEDD
+934 GNLGPQDTITWEDD
-948 CQWGFIL
+948 CQWGFVL
-955 NGHGLPYAQWPGLY
+955 NGRGLPYAQWPGLY

-976 IQNRLSNNKWVTIE
+976 IQNRLSSNKWVTVE

-1016 LNIAGHLS
+1016 LNVAGHLS

-1042 FNGGGDV
+1042 FDGGGDV

-1059 FLEE
+1059 FIEE

>member
-10 LYLNMRE
+10 LYLDMRE
-17 ASQDRAASDV
+17 AAQDRAASDV

-38 TPSTDPTLPEGW
+38 TPSTDPTLPDGW

-76 AAVTVRMHADGTLL
+76 AAVTVKMHADGTLL

-96 DEPGNEKT
+96 DEPGDEKA
-104 SVERLGPAGRQL
+104 SVERLGPAGREL

-121 DAVKAQKAA
+121 DAVKARKVA

-137 DTAAKDAQAAGRDA
+137 DAASKDAQAAGRDA
-151 RDAKANAEK
+151 RAAKADAEK

-170 AASDLSSKVTAA
+170 AASDLSAKVTAA
-182 QKAAD
+182 Q
-187 DAKTAAAGVRQAAQD
+187 TAAQQAQSGVDAAQRAAQD
-202 AQAKAQAALDAVKKS
+202 AASKAQAALDAVKKS
-217 GDNAAALAAANEAK
+217 GDNAAALAAATEAK
-231 QAADAARTLAVA
+231 QAAEAAKTLAVA
-243 ADRLAQDAKTAAQD
+243 ADKLAQDAKTAAQD
-257 AATKASSADTVAKR
+257 AASKAQAADTVAKR
-271 AEASAAAVKST
+271 ADASAAAVKST

-293 QAKAQAAT
+293 QAEAQAAT
-301 AQYDALKATVSA
+301 AQYDALKATVTA
-313 NSAELGKAKAAADE
+313 NSTELAKAKSAADE

-337 ASDAAAADALG
+337 AADAATADALG

-354 AASAKA
+354 AASARA

-370 HAAPTAGDGA
+370 HAAPTAGDAA
-380 GKSKGSVWFVQDGNG
+380 GKPKGAVWFVQDGTG
-395 QLTSQYTWDGAAWSL
+395 QLTSQYAWDGAAWSL
-410 MPVSGSALAPQTITS
+410 MPVSGSALAPQTITA

-451 SVSKLLVTGGAKMPR
+451 SVSKLMVTGGAKMPR
-466 AVIDTLLSDQAFIK
+466 AVIDVLLSDQAFIR

-491 ENMIQDPGLTGRD
+491 ENMIQDSGLTGRD
-504 VWSLAPGG
+504 VWSLAPAG

-526 GGTPQG
+526 GGAPQG
-532 VRMKAGAGQ
+532 VRMKANGGS

-554 RWTLRVA
+554 RWTLRLA
-561 YRYSAGSKGGLTVK
+561 YRYSIGSRGGLTVK
-575 LGDTA
+575 LGGPL

-589 AWKTGEW
+589 AWKTEEW
-596 VWEPAK
+596 VWEPAN
-602 SVAATQLTIM
+602 SVAAAQLTIE
-612 ASAGTTVE
+612 AGAGTTVE

-645 YASKELWAKMAA
+645 YASREMWAKMAA

-672 ISGKAVVGDLVGN
+672 IPGKAVVGDLVGN

-692 RGGSVMSYSESA
+692 RGGAVMSYSESA

-718 GFVDWRN
+718 GFPDWYN
-725 RTFDLRKAVIRNTG
+725 KTFDLRKAAIRNTG

-757 GSFSTDLESSFW
+757 GSFSTDLEDSFW
-769 SAIEVTITYP
+769 SAVEVTLTYP
-779 DGYCGQPEVE
+779 DGFCGQPEVE
-789 FVVDSQS
+789 FVVDSPN

-804 RGAGRTS
+804 RGGSRTS
-811 HAFLQTGYRSVLLPN
+811 HAFLQAGYRSVLLPP
-826 LTPDDKQRTF
+826 LSPTDTQRTF

-854 KYYWTTQ
+854 KYYWTAQ

-867 RMQSGSLLV
+867 RLQSGALLV

-881 NDRLNLGKSFM
+881 NDRLSLGKSFL
-892 EAGQEGFPVRKRHLL
+892 EAGQEGFPVRRRHLL
-907 SSVAP
+907 SAVAP
-912 WTFTGTAT
+912 WSFTGTAT
-920 YWRTLTWK
+920 YWRTLTWR

-934 GNLGPQDIITWEDD
+934 GNLGPQDTITWEDD
-948 CQWGFIL
+948 CQWGFVL
-955 NGHGLPYAQWPGLY
+955 NGRGLPYAQWPGLY

-976 IQNRLSNNKWVTIE
+976 IQNRLADNKWVTVE

-1016 LNIAGHLS
+1016 LNVAGHLS

-1035 AIVTPGT
+1035 AIVTPGS
-1042 FNGGGDV
+1042 FAGGGDV

>member
-17 ASQDRAASDV
+17 AAQDRAASDV

-50 VRVGLPYEEPR
+50 VRVGMPYEEPR

-76 AAVTVRMHADGTLL
+76 AAVTVKMHSDGTLL

-104 SVERLGPAGRQL
+104 SVERLGPAGREL
-116 AQAMD
+116 ARAVD
-121 DAVKAQKAA
+121 DAVKARQAA
-130 KEVEGRA
+130 KEVENRA
-137 DTAAKDAQAAGRDA
+137 AAAAKDAEAAGRDA

-170 AASDLSSKVTAA
+170 AASGLASKVSAA

-187 DAKTAAAGVRQAAQD
+187 DAASKAAGVQQTAQD
-202 AQAKAQAALDAVKKS
+202 AKDKAQAALDAVKKS

-231 QAADAARTLAVA
+231 QAADAAKTLAVA

-257 AATKASSADTVAKR
+257 ASAKASSADTVAKR
-271 AEASAAAVKST
+271 AEAAAAAVKST

-293 QAKAQAAT
+293 QSKAQAAT

-313 NSAELGKAKAAADE
+313 NSGELAKAKDAADK
-327 AQRQASAAKS
+327 AQRQAAEAKGAANS
-337 ASDAAAADALG
+337 AAADALG
-348 ARQAAD
+348 AQQAAD
-354 AASAKA
+354 AAAAKA

-370 HAAPTAGDGA
+370 PAAPTAADGA
-380 GKSKGSVWFVQDGNG
+380 GKPTGAVWFVQDGNG
-395 QLTSQYTWDGAAWSL
+395 QLTAQYTWDGAAWSL

-451 SVSKLLVTGGAKMPR
+451 SVSKLMVTGGAKMPR
-466 AVIDTLLSDQAFIK
+466 AVIDTLLSDSAFIK

-504 VWSLAPGG
+504 VWSLAPTS
-512 GATAAFVS
+512 GATAGFVS

-532 VRMKAGAGQ
+532 VRMKAGAGS
-541 VVLTQALS
+541 VVLTQSLS

-554 RWTLRVA
+554 RWVLRVA
-561 YRYSAGSKGGLTVK
+561 YRYSVGSKGGLTVK
-575 LGDTA
+575 LGSTG

-602 SVAATQLTIM
+602 SVAAAQITIM
-612 ASAGTTVE
+612 AAPGTTVE

-672 ISGKAVVGDLVGN
+672 IPGKAVVGDLVGN

-692 RGGSVMSYSESA
+692 RGGSMISYSESA
-704 ESRNKKLQGYQARD
+704 ESSNKKLQGYQARD
-718 GFVDWRN
+718 GFPDWYN
-725 RTFDLRKAVIRNTG
+725 KTFDLRKAVIRNTG

-757 GSFSTDLESSFW
+757 GSFSTDLEDSFW

-779 DGYCGQPEVE
+779 DGFCGQPEVE
-789 FVVDSQS
+789 FVVDSPT

-804 RGAGRTS
+804 RGASRMS
-811 HAFLQTGYRSVLLPN
+811 HAFLQSGYRSVLLPQ
-826 LTPDDKQRTF
+826 LSPTDTQRTF
-836 SLMFH
+836 SFMFH
-841 PGYKCD
+841 PGYKCSK
-847 RFSIRRL
+847 FAIRRL
-854 KYYWTTQ
+854 KYYWTAQ
-861 MDTTEA
+861 MDTTGA
-867 RMQSGSLLV
+867 RLQSGALLI

-907 SSVAP
+907 SVAAP
-912 WTFTGTAT
+912 WSFTGTAT
-920 YWRTLTWK
+920 YWRTLTWR

-934 GNLGPQDIITWEDD
+934 GNLGPQDALTWEDD

-955 NGHGLPYAQWPGLY
+955 NGRGLPYAQWPGLY

-976 IQNRLSNNKWVTIE
+976 LQNRLNSGKWVTVE

-1001 GLSSSVCLEPGVTAS
+1001 GLSSSVCLEPGVTAT
-1016 LNIAGHLS
+1016 LNVAGHLS
-1024 FRRKRTLHWRY
+1024 FRRGRTLHWRY

-1042 FNGGGDV
+1042 FDGGGDV

>member
-17 ASQDRAASDV
+17 AARDRAASDV
-27 TTHWVRAQVVD
+27 TVHWVRAQVVD
-38 TPSTDPTLPEGW
+38 TPSTDPTLPAGW

-61 DYLVGETPGIYTWKG
+61 DYLVGETPGIYTWRG
-76 AAVTVRMHADGTLL
+76 AAVIVKMHSDGTLL

-104 SVERLGPAGRQL
+104 SVERLGPAGREL
-116 AQAMD
+116 ARAMD
-121 DAVKAQKAA
+121 DAVKAQKVA
-130 KEVEGRA
+130 KEIEGRA
-137 DTAAKDAQAAGRDA
+137 DAATKDAQAAGRDA

-160 ALAKATTVEG
+160 ALAKATTAEG

-182 QKAAD
+182 QQAAD
-187 DAKTAAAGVRQAAQD
+187 SAKQAAAGVQQVAQD

-217 GDNAAALAAANEAK
+217 GDNAAALAAATEAK
-231 QAADAARTLAVA
+231 QAAEAAKTLAVA
-243 ADRLAQDAKTAAQD
+243 ADKLAQDAKTAAQD

-282 ADSAASAAAQA
+282 ADSAASDAAKA
-293 QAKAQAAT
+293 QAKAQAAA

-313 NSAELGKAKAAADE
+313 NSTELAAAKRAADA
-327 AQRQASAAKS
+327 AQRQATEAKGAA
-337 ASDAAAADALG
+337 DAAAADALG

-354 AASAKA
+354 AAGAKA

-370 HAAPTAGDGA
+370 HAAPTVGDGA
-380 GKSKGSVWFVQDGNG
+380 GKPKGAVWFVQDGSG
-395 QLTSQYTWDGAAWSL
+395 QLTSQYAWDGAAWSL

-451 SVSKLLVTGGAKMPR
+451 SVSKLMVTGGAKMPR
-466 AVIDTLLSDQAFIK
+466 AVIDVLFSDQAFIK

-504 VWSLAPGG
+504 VWSLAPGN

-526 GGTPQG
+526 GGVPQG
-532 VRMKAGAGQ
+532 VRMKANGGS
-541 VVLTQALS
+541 VVLAQALS

-554 RWTLRVA
+554 RWVLRLA
-561 YRYSAGSKGGLTVK
+561 YRYSAGSKGGMTVK
-575 LGDTA
+575 FGDTMA
-580 VCNPPYVDD
+580 CNPPYVDD

-602 SVAATQLTIM
+602 SVAATQLTIT
-612 ASAGTTVE
+612 AAAGTAVE

-645 YASKELWAKMAA
+645 YASKEMWAKMAT

-672 ISGKAVVGDLVGN
+672 IPGKAVVGDLIGN

-718 GFVDWRN
+718 GFPDWYN
-725 RTFDLRKAVIRNTG
+725 KTFDLRKAVIRNTG

-757 GSFSTDLESSFW
+757 GSFSTDLENSFW
-769 SAIEVTITYP
+769 SAIEVTLTYP
-779 DGYCGQPEVE
+779 DGFCGQPEVE
-789 FVVDSQS
+789 FVVDSPN

-804 RGAGRTS
+804 RGASRTS
-811 HAFLQTGYRSVLLPN
+811 HAYLQTGYRSVLLPQ
-826 LTPDDKQRTF
+826 LTPGDTQRTF

-841 PGYKCD
+841 PGYKCGK
-847 RFSIRRL
+847 FSIRRL
-854 KYYWTTQ
+854 KYYWTAQ

-867 RMQSGSLLV
+867 RLQSGSLLV

-912 WTFTGTAT
+912 WAFTGTAT
-920 YWRTLTWK
+920 YWRTLTWR

-934 GNLGPQDIITWEDD
+934 GNLGPQDTITWEDD
-948 CQWGFIL
+948 CQWGFVL
-955 NGHGLPYAQWPGLY
+955 NGRGLPYAQWPGLY
-969 MASGQCR
+969 MVSGQCR
-976 IQNRLSNNKWVTIE
+976 IQNRLSDNKWVTVE

-1016 LNIAGHLS
+1016 LNVAGHLS

>member
-10 LYLNMRE
+10 LYLNVRE
-17 ASQDRAASDV
+17 AAQDRAASDV

-38 TPSTDPTLPEGW
+38 TPTTDPTLPDGW
-50 VRVGLPYEEPR
+50 VRVGMPYEEPR

-76 AAVTVRMHADGTLL
+76 AAVIVKMHSDGTLL

-104 SVERLGPAGRQL
+104 SVERLGPAGREL

-121 DAVKAQKAA
+121 DALKAHTAA

-137 DTAAKDAQAAGRDA
+137 DAAAKDAQAAGRDA

-160 ALAKATTVEG
+160 AFAKATTVEST
-170 AASDLSSKVTAA
+170 ASDLSSKVGAA

-187 DAKTAAAGVRQAAQD
+187 QAQAGAYAAQQAAQ
-202 AQAKAQAALDAVKKS
+202 
-217 GDNAAALAAANEAK
+217 EAK
-231 QAADAARTLAVA
+231 G
-243 ADRLAQDAKTAAQD
+243 
-257 AATKASSADTVAKR
+257 
-271 AEASAAAVKST
+271 
-282 ADSAASAAAQA
+282 
-293 QAKAQAAT
+293 KAQAAT
-301 AQYDALKATVSA
+301 AQYDALKATVTA
-313 NSAELGKAKAAADE
+313 NSTELAKAKSAADE
-327 AQRQASAAKS
+327 AQRQAADARSAA
-337 ASDAAAADALG
+337 DAATADALG
-348 ARQAAD
+348 ARRAAD

-370 HAAPTAGDGA
+370 HATPTTGDGA
-380 GKSKGSVWFVQDGNG
+380 GKPKGAVWFVQDGSG
-395 QLTSQYTWDGAAWSL
+395 QLTSQYTWDGATWSP

-440 ASITDAKIGGL
+440 ASITDAKVGGL
-451 SVSKLLVTGGAKMPR
+451 SVSKLLVTGGAKIPR
-466 AVIDTLLSDQAFIK
+466 AVIDVLLSDQAFIK

-491 ENMIQDPGLTGRD
+491 ENMIQDPGLTGRN
-504 VWSLAPGG
+504 VWSLAAAG
-512 GATAAFVS
+512 GATAGFVS

-532 VRMKAGAGQ
+532 VRMKAAGGQ

-554 RWTLRVA
+554 RWTLRLA

-575 LGDTA
+575 LGDTT
-580 VCNPPYVDD
+580 VCNPPYTDD

-602 SVAATQLTIM
+602 SVAATQLTIT
-612 ASAGTTVE
+612 AAAGTTVE

-645 YASKELWAKMAA
+645 YASKEMWARVAA

-672 ISGKAVVGDLVGN
+672 IPGKAVVGDLVGN

-692 RGGSVMSYSESA
+692 RGGSMMSYSESA
-704 ESRNKKLQGYQARD
+704 ESRNGKLQGYQARD
-718 GFVDWRN
+718 GYPDWFN
-725 RTFDLRKAVIRNTG
+725 KTFDLRKAVIRNTG

-757 GSFSTDLESSFW
+757 GSFSTDLEDSFW
-769 SAIEVTITYP
+769 SAVEVTITYP
-779 DGYCGQPEVE
+779 DGFCGQPEIE
-789 FVVDSQS
+789 FVVDSPN

-804 RGAGRTS
+804 RGASRLS
-811 HAFLQTGYRSVLLPN
+811 HAFLQTGYRSVLLPQ
-826 LTPDDKQRTF
+826 LTPTDTQRTF

-841 PGYKCD
+841 PGYKCSK
-847 RFSIRRL
+847 FAIRRL
-854 KYYWTTQ
+854 KYYWTAQ

-867 RMQSGSLLV
+867 RLQAGSLLV

-912 WTFTGTAT
+912 WAFTGTAT

-934 GNLGPQDIITWEDD
+934 GNLGPQDAITWEDD
-948 CQWGFIL
+948 CQWGFVL
-955 NGHGLPYAQWPGLY
+955 DRRGLPYAQWPGMY

-976 IQNRLSNNKWVTIE
+976 IQNRLNSNKWVTVE
-990 MQVAPDEDWDN
+990 FQVAPDEDWDN
-1001 GLSSSVCLEPGVTAS
+1001 GLSGSVCLEPGATAS
-1016 LNIAGHLS
+1016 LNVAGHLS
-1024 FRRKRTLHWRY
+1024 FRRHRTLHWRC

-1042 FNGGGDV
+1042 FTGGGDV
-1049 KIDKPRLTAA
+1049 KIDKVRLTAA
-1059 FLEE
+1059 FVEE

>member
-10 LYLNMRE
+10 LYLDMRE
-17 ASQDRAASDV
+17 AAQDRAASDV

-38 TPSTDPTLPEGW
+38 TPSTDPTLPDGW

-76 AAVTVRMHADGTLL
+76 AAVTVKMHADGTLL

-96 DEPGNEKT
+96 DEPGDEKA
-104 SVERLGPAGRQL
+104 SVERLGPAGREL

-121 DAVKAQKAA
+121 DAVKARKVA

-137 DTAAKDAQAAGRDA
+137 DAASKDAQAAGRDA
-151 RDAKANAEK
+151 RAAKADAEK

-170 AASDLSSKVTAA
+170 AASDLSAKVTAA
-182 QKAAD
+182 Q
-187 DAKTAAAGVRQAAQD
+187 TAAQQAQSGVDAAQRAAQD
-202 AQAKAQAALDAVKKS
+202 AASKAQAALDAVKKS
-217 GDNAAALAAANEAK
+217 GDNAAALAAATEAK
-231 QAADAARTLAVA
+231 QAAEAAKTLAVA
-243 ADRLAQDAKTAAQD
+243 ADKLAQDAKTAAQD
-257 AATKASSADTVAKR
+257 AASKAQAADTVAKR
-271 AEASAAAVKST
+271 ADASAAAVKST

-293 QAKAQAAT
+293 QAEAQAAT
-301 AQYDALKATVSA
+301 AQYDALKATVTA
-313 NSAELGKAKAAADE
+313 NSTELAKAKSAADE

-337 ASDAAAADALG
+337 AADAATADALG

-354 AASAKA
+354 AASARA

-370 HAAPTAGDGA
+370 HAAPTAGDAA
-380 GKSKGSVWFVQDGNG
+380 GKPKGAVWFVQDGTG
-395 QLTSQYTWDGAAWSL
+395 QLTSQYAWDGAAWSL
-410 MPVSGSALAPQTITS
+410 MPVSGSALAPQTITA

-451 SVSKLLVTGGAKMPR
+451 SVSKLMVTGGAKMPR
-466 AVIDTLLSDQAFIK
+466 AVIDVLLSDQAFIR

-491 ENMIQDPGLTGRD
+491 ENMIQDSGLTGRD
-504 VWSLAPGG
+504 VWSLAPSG

-526 GGTPQG
+526 GGAPQG
-532 VRMKAGAGQ
+532 VRMKANGGS

-554 RWTLRVA
+554 RWTLRLA
-561 YRYSAGSKGGLTVK
+561 YRYSIGSRGGLTVK
-575 LGDTA
+575 LGGPL

-589 AWKTGEW
+589 AWKTEEW
-596 VWEPAK
+596 VWEPAN
-602 SVAATQLTIM
+602 SVAAAQLTIE
-612 ASAGTTVE
+612 AGAGTTVE

-645 YASKELWAKMAA
+645 YASREMWAKMAA

-672 ISGKAVVGDLVGN
+672 IPGKAVVGDLVGN

-692 RGGSVMSYSESA
+692 RGGAVMSYSESA

-718 GFVDWRN
+718 GFPDWYN
-725 RTFDLRKAVIRNTG
+725 KTFDLRKAAIRNTG

-757 GSFSTDLESSFW
+757 GSFSTDLEDSFW
-769 SAIEVTITYP
+769 SAVEVTLTYP
-779 DGYCGQPEVE
+779 DGFCGQPEVE
-789 FVVDSQS
+789 FVVDSPN

-804 RGAGRTS
+804 RGGSRTS
-811 HAFLQTGYRSVLLPN
+811 HAFLQAGYRSVLLPP
-826 LTPDDKQRTF
+826 LSPTDTQRTF

-854 KYYWTTQ
+854 KYYWTAQ

-867 RMQSGSLLV
+867 RLQSGALLV

-881 NDRLNLGKSFM
+881 NDRLSLGKSFL
-892 EAGQEGFPVRKRHLL
+892 EAGQEGFPVRRRHLL
-907 SSVAP
+907 SAVAP
-912 WTFTGTAT
+912 WSFTGTAT
-920 YWRTLTWK
+920 YWRTLTWR

-934 GNLGPQDIITWEDD
+934 GNLGPQDTITWEDD
-948 CQWGFIL
+948 CQWGFVL
-955 NGHGLPYAQWPGLY
+955 NGRGLPYAQWPGLY

-976 IQNRLSNNKWVTIE
+976 IQNRLADNKWVTVE

-1016 LNIAGHLS
+1016 LNVAGHLS

-1035 AIVTPGT
+1035 AIVTPGS
-1042 FNGGGDV
+1042 FAGGGDV

>member
-17 ASQDRAASDV
+17 AAQDRAASDV
-27 TTHWVRAQVVD
+27 TVHWVRAQVVD
-38 TPSTDPTLPEGW
+38 TPSTDPTLPAGW
-50 VRVGLPYEEPR
+50 VRVGMPYEDPR

-76 AAVTVRMHADGTLL
+76 AAVIVKMHSDGTLL

-104 SVERLGPAGRQL
+104 SVERLGPAGREL
-116 AQAMD
+116 ARAMD

-137 DTAAKDAQAAGRDA
+137 DAAAKDAQAAGRDA

-170 AASDLSSKVTAA
+170 TASDLSAKVTEA
-182 QKAAD
+182 QKAAQQ
-187 DAKTAAAGVRQAAQD
+187 AQSGVGAAQQAAQD

-217 GDNAAALAAANEAK
+217 GDNAAALAAATEAK
-231 QAADAARTLAVA
+231 QAAEAAKTLAVA
-243 ADRLAQDAKTAAQD
+243 ADKLAQDAKSAAQD
-257 AATKASSADTVAKR
+257 AATKARDADTVAKR

-301 AQYDALKATVSA
+301 AQYDALKATVTA
-313 NSAELGKAKAAADE
+313 NSTELAKAKSAADE
-327 AQRQASAAKS
+327 AQRQAASARA
-337 ASDAAAADALG
+337 AADAATADALG

-380 GKSKGSVWFVQDGNG
+380 GKPKGAVWFVQDGNG
-395 QLTSQYTWDGAAWSL
+395 QLTSQYTWDGSAWSL
-410 MPVSGSALAPQTITS
+410 MPVSGAALAPQTITS

-451 SVSKLLVTGGAKMPR
+451 SVSKLMVTGGAKMPR
-466 AVIDTLLSDQAFIK
+466 AVIDVLLSDQAFIK

-491 ENMIQDPGLTGRD
+491 ENMVQDPGLTGRD
-504 VWSLAPGG
+504 VWSLAAFA
-512 GATAAFVS
+512 GATAGFVS
-520 DLPAPP
+520 DLPSPP

-532 VRMKAGAGQ
+532 VRMKAGAARC
-541 VVLTQALS
+541 VLTQALS

-554 RWTLRVA
+554 RWTLRLA
-561 YRYSAGSKGGLTVK
+561 YRYSAGSQGGLSVK
-575 LGDTA
+575 LGDTQ
-580 VCNPPYVDD
+580 VCNPPYTDD

-602 SVAATQLTIM
+602 SVAAALLTIT
-612 ASAGTTVE
+612 AAAGTAVE

-645 YASKELWAKMAA
+645 YASKELWSKVAA

-672 ISGKAVVGDLVGN
+672 IPGKAVVGDLIGN

-704 ESRNKKLQGYQARD
+704 ESLNKKLQGYQARD
-718 GFVDWRN
+718 GYPDWYN
-725 RTFDLRKAVIRNTG
+725 KTFDLRKAVIRNTG

-745 IKLTSATETEWV
+745 IKLTSATETEWS
-757 GSFSTDLESSFW
+757 GSFSTDLEESFW
-769 SAIEVTITYP
+769 SAIEVTLTYP
-779 DGYCGQPEVE
+779 DGFCGQPEVE
-789 FVVDSQS
+789 FVVDSPN

-804 RGAGRTS
+804 RGASRTS
-811 HAFLQTGYRSVLLPN
+811 HAYLQTGYRSVLLPQ
-826 LTPDDKQRTF
+826 LSPTDTQRTF

-841 PGYKCD
+841 PGYKCGK
-847 RFSIRRL
+847 FSIRRL
-854 KYYWTTQ
+854 KYYWTAQ

-867 RMQSGSLLV
+867 RLQSGSLLV

-881 NDRLNLGKSFM
+881 NDRLNLGKSFL

-907 SSVAP
+907 SAVAP
-912 WTFTGTAT
+912 WAFTGTAT

-934 GNLGPQDIITWEDD
+934 GNLGPRDAITWEDD
-948 CQWGFIL
+948 CQWGFVL
-955 NGHGLPYAQWPGLY
+955 NGRGLPYAQWPGLY

-976 IQNRLSNNKWVTIE
+976 IQNRLNAGKWVTIE

-1016 LNIAGHLS
+1016 LNVAGHLS

-1035 AIVTPGT
+1035 AIVTPGV
-1042 FNGGGDV
+1042 FDGGGDV

>member
-17 ASQDRAASDV
+17 AAQDRAASDV
-27 TTHWVRAQVVD
+27 TVHWVRAQVVD

-50 VRVGLPYEEPR
+50 VRVGMPYEEPR

-76 AAVTVRMHADGTLL
+76 AAVTVKMHADGTLL

-104 SVERLGPAGRQL
+104 SVERLGPAGREL
-116 AQAMD
+116 ARAMD

-130 KEVEGRA
+130 KEVGSRA
-137 DTAAKDAQAAGRDA
+137 DAAAKDAQAAGRDA

-170 AASDLSSKVTAA
+170 AASDLGTKVADA
-182 QKAAD
+182 QKAAQQ
-187 DAKTAAAGVRQAAQD
+187 AQSGLGAAQQAAQEAKD
-202 AQAKAQAALDAVKKS
+202 KAQAALDAVKKS
-217 GDNAAALAAANEAK
+217 GDNAAALAAATEAK
-231 QAADAARTLAVA
+231 QAAEAAKTLAVA
-243 ADRLAQDAKTAAQD
+243 ADKLAQDAKTAAQD
-257 AATKASSADTVAKR
+257 AATKAQGADTVAKR
-271 AEASAAAVKST
+271 AEASAAAVQST

-301 AQYDALKATVSA
+301 AQYDALKATVAAS
-313 NSAELGKAKAAADE
+313 SAELAKAKSAADE
-327 AQRQASAAKS
+327 AQRQAAAAKS
-337 ASDAAAADALG
+337 AADASAADALG

-370 HAAPTAGDGA
+370 HAAPAAGDGA
-380 GKSKGSVWFVQDGNG
+380 GKPKGAVWFVQDGNG
-395 QLTSQYTWDGAAWSL
+395 QLTSQYTWDGAAWAL

-466 AVIDTLLSDQAFIK
+466 AVIDVLLSDQAFIK
-480 ALAANSVTVDP
+480 AVAANSVTVDP

-504 VWSLAPGG
+504 VWSLAAGG
-512 GATAAFVS
+512 GATGKFVS

-532 VRMKAGAGQ
+532 VRMRAGAGQ
-541 VVLTQALS
+541 AVLTQALS

-554 RWTLRVA
+554 RWVLRLA
-561 YRYSAGSKGGLTVK
+561 YRYAAGSKGGLTVK
-575 LGDTA
+575 LADA
-580 VCNPPYVDD
+580 QVCNPPYTDD

-596 VWEPAK
+596 VWAPPA
-602 SVAATQLTIM
+602 SVAATQLTVT
-612 ASAGTTVE
+612 AAAGTTVE

-645 YASKELWAKMAA
+645 YASKEMWAKMAA

-672 ISGKAVVGDLVGN
+672 IPGKAVVGDLIGN

-718 GFVDWRN
+718 GYPDWYN
-725 RTFDLRKAVIRNTG
+725 KTFDLRKAVIRNTG
-739 TPSQGE
+739 TPSQGA
-745 IKLTSATETEWV
+745 IKLTSASETEWS
-757 GSFSTDLESSFW
+757 GSFSTDLEQSFW

-779 DGYCGQPEVE
+779 DGFCGQPEVE
-789 FVVDSQS
+789 FVVDSPN

-804 RGAGRTS
+804 RGASRTS
-811 HAFLQTGYRSVLLPN
+811 HAYLQAGYRSVLLPQ
-826 LTPDDKQRTF
+826 LTPTDTQRTF

-847 RFSIRRL
+847 KFSIRKL
-854 KYYWTTQ
+854 KYYWTAQ

-881 NDRLNLGKSFM
+881 NDRLSLGKSFM

-907 SSVAP
+907 ASVAP
-912 WTFTGTAT
+912 WVFTGTAT

-934 GNLGPQDIITWEDD
+934 GNLGPRDTITWEDD
-948 CQWGFIL
+948 CQWGFVL
-955 NGHGLPYAQWPGLY
+955 NGRGLPYAQWPGLY
-969 MASGQCR
+969 AMSGQCR
-976 IQNRLSNNKWVTIE
+976 IQNRLNSGKWVTIE

-1016 LNIAGHLS
+1016 LNVAGHVSL
-1024 FRRKRTLHWRY
+1024 RRKRTLHWRY

-1042 FNGGGDV
+1042 FTGGGDV
-1049 KIDKPRLTAA
+1049 KIDKTRLTAA
-1059 FLEE
+1059 FVEE

>member
-17 ASQDRAASDV
+17 AAQDRAASDV
-27 TTHWVRAQVVD
+27 TAHWVRAQVVD

-50 VRVGLPYEEPR
+50 VRVGMPYEEPR

-76 AAVTVRMHADGTLL
+76 AAVTVKMHADGTLL

-121 DAVKAQKAA
+121 DAVKAQRAA

-137 DTAAKDAQAAGRDA
+137 DAASKDAQAAGRDA

-160 ALAKATTVEG
+160 ALAKATAVEG
-170 AASDLSSKVTAA
+170 AASDLGAKVTAA
-182 QKAAD
+182 EKAAEK
-187 DAKTAAAGVRQAAQD
+187 AQSGVSAAQQAAQD
-202 AQAKAQAALDAVKKS
+202 AKDKAQAALDAVKKS
-217 GDNAAALAAANEAK
+217 GDNAAALAAATEAK
-231 QAADAARTLAVA
+231 QAAEAAKTLAVA
-243 ADRLAQDAKTAAQD
+243 ADKLAQDAKAAAQD

-301 AQYDALKATVSA
+301 AQYDALKATVTA
-313 NSAELGKAKAAADE
+313 NSTELAAAKEAADK
-327 AQRQASAAKS
+327 AQRQAAEAKG
-337 ASDAAAADALG
+337 AAAAATADALG

-380 GKSKGSVWFVQDGNG
+380 GKPKGAVWFVQDGDG
-395 QLTSQYTWDGAAWSL
+395 RLASQYTWDGAAWSL

-451 SVSKLLVTGGAKMPR
+451 SVSKLMVTGGAKMPR

-491 ENMIQDPGLTGRD
+491 ENMVQDPGLTGRD
-504 VWSLAPGG
+504 VWSLAAVG
-512 GATAAFVS
+512 GATAGFVS
-520 DLPAPP
+520 DLPSPP

-532 VRMKAGAGQ
+532 VRMKAAGGRC
-541 VVLTQALS
+541 VLTQALS

-575 LGDTA
+575 LANTE

-596 VWEPAK
+596 AWEPAK
-602 SVAATQLTIM
+602 GVAAALLTIV
-612 ASAGTTVE
+612 ADAGTTVE
-620 LHSLSLTE
+620 LHSLSLIE

-645 YASKELWAKMAA
+645 YASKELWARVSA

-672 ISGKAVVGDLVGN
+672 IQGKAIVGDLVGN
-685 NLTGVTI
+685 NLSGVTI

-704 ESRNKKLQGYQARD
+704 ESRNKTLQGYQARD
-718 GFVDWRN
+718 GFPDWYN
-725 RTFDLRKAVIRNTG
+725 KTFDLRKAVIRNTG

-745 IKLTSATETEWV
+745 IKLTSASETEWV
-757 GSFSTDLESSFW
+757 GSFSTDLEDSFW

-779 DGYCGQPEVE
+779 DGFCGQPEVE
-789 FVVDSQS
+789 FVVDSPN

-804 RGAGRTS
+804 RGPSRTS
-811 HAFLQTGYRSVLLPN
+811 HSFLQTGYRSVLLPQ
-826 LTPDDKQRTF
+826 LTPTDTQRTF

-841 PGYKCD
+841 PGYKCSK
-847 RFSIRRL
+847 FAIRRL
-854 KYYWTTQ
+854 KYYWTAQ
-861 MDTTEA
+861 LDTTEA
-867 RMQSGSLLV
+867 RMQSGSLLI

-881 NDRLNLGKSFM
+881 NDRLSLGKSFM

-912 WTFTGTAT
+912 WAFTGTAT
-920 YWRTLTWK
+920 YWRTLTWR

-934 GNLGPQDIITWEDD
+934 GNLGPQDTITWEDD
-948 CQWGFIL
+948 CQWGFVL

-969 MASGQCR
+969 MASAQCR
-976 IQNRLSNNKWVTIE
+976 VQNRLTNNKWVTIE
-990 MQVAPDEDWDN
+990 MQAAPDEDWDN
-1001 GLSSSVCLEPGVTAS
+1001 GLSASVCLEPGVTAS
-1016 LNIAGHLS
+1016 LNVAGHLS

-1035 AIVTPGT
+1035 AIVTPGS
-1042 FNGGGDV
+1042 FDGGGDV